1 MSSAVYDIIIIIIT
15 IAEAVAAAVM
25 WWSWTLNER
34 DHREFNQSI
43 NRSINHDITAAAP
56 SQVRAADVTSTQAD
70 CTLRYQISH
79 GLRYIVIEES
89 IDQLPTLPSA
99 DEKKTTAYRYVP
111 NRKTLQ

>member
-43 NRSINHDITAAAP
+43 NRSINHDITAAGTEPGACC
-56 SQVRAADVTSTQAD
+56 R
-70 CTLRYQISH
+70 CY
-79 GLRYIVIEES
+79 
-89 IDQLPTLPSA
+89 
-99 DEKKTTAYRYVP
+99 
-111 NRKTLQ
+111 